1 MTNTTLQD
9 HEHASA
15 ETRLPFSL
23 DQLQW
28 NDVGLL
34 PVITQD
40 ADTGQV
46 LMLAWMNH
54 EALQETLATQQVCYW
69 SRSRKK
75 LWRKGESSGHQQ
87 HLVRLQIDC
96 DADTILL
103 QVHQQGAACHTFK
116 PNCFFWQVEG
126 DELVCTQDPIE

>member
-1 MTNTTLQD
+1 MQGSVMTTSLQD
-9 HEHASA
+9 HEHACA
-15 ETRLPFSL
+15 GTRLPFSL

-28 NDVGLL
+28 NDAGLL

-40 ADTGQV
+40 AQTGQV
-46 LMLAWMNH
+46 LMLAWVNH
-54 EALQETLATQQVCYW
+54 EALQETLATQKVCYW

-87 HLVRLQIDC
+87 RLVRLQVDC

-103 QVHQQGAACHTFK
+103 QVHQQGAGLSYLQT
-116 PNCFFWQVEG
+116 PLFF
-126 DELVCTQDPIE
+126 LAS